1 MIILDRITQIK
12 ESSENHFQLNLGMH
26 PENLQYQSSEHVNG
40 MRASTT
46 SLHNSGQQFGAPAE
60 RGIMRGVLTPSA
72 LEKNIFCYND
82 PTVYSMLHKNG
93 GQQLQH
99 SHSTSSISSQPQ
111 ATVQQHLISSSDN
124 KYGGVPKRSD
134 NYYNVTSSL
143 VRNEPKSPLMN
154 GASMRASTL
163 PRNNNNGEA
172 LNEIS
177 VSFFLSHLCNHFKC

>member
-12 ESSENHFQLNLGMH
+12 ESSENHFQHNLG
-26 PENLQYQSSEHVNG
+26 NLGLHQDNHQYQSSEHVNG

-93 GQQLQH
+93 SQQLQH
-99 SHSTSSISSQPQ
+99 SHSTSSITSQPQ
-111 ATVQQHLISSSDN
+111 TNVQQHLISSSDS

-154 GASMRASTL
+154 GAAMRASTL

-177 VSFFLSHLCNHFKC
+177 VSLL